1 MDNWKAGLV
10 QSGTYY
16 EGYVEDVEQVV
27 KAHQQDTV
35 TCYGTRRSRKTES
48 LQQDGQMNENSDPES
63 GKKCKV
69 TCPYNVHMTVK
80 A

>member
-27 KAHQQDTV
+27 KAHLW
-35 TCYGTRRSRKTES
+35 SK
-48 LQQDGQMNENSDPES
+48 
-63 GKKCKV
+63 
-69 TCPYNVHMTVK
+69 
-80 A
+80 